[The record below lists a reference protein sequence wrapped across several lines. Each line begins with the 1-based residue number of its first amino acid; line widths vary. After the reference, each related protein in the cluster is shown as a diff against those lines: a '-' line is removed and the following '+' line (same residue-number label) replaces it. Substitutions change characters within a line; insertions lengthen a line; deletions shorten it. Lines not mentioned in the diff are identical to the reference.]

1 MSETDPTINLRIGS
15 QEYQLRRDNS
25 ELYHYMGHLAVFNHV
40 FIQDTED
47 EAVRTGTFVPRETI
61 GHDAFDQLAAAM
73 IQYEYPARL
82 NQRGVAD
89 GDADVISK
97 ILAGKDVEDI
107 NDQFPDWLPQV

>member
-25 ELYHYMGHLAVFNHV
+25 ELYHYMGHLEVFNHV

-47 EAVRTGTFVPRETI
+47 ETVRTGTFVPRETI
-61 GHDAFDQLAAAM
+61 GHEAFDQLAAAM
-73 IQYEYPARL
+73 IQHEYPARL
-82 NQRGVAD
+82 NQRSVAD

-97 ILAGKDVEDI
+97 ILAGKDVEELDSYR
-107 NDQFPDWLPQV
+107 PEDWS